1 MIPGLPLVNG
11 FIDVASHRN
20 MSVGIQRILN
30 AAFLFL
36 ILAIGIAVGQALVEA
51 R

>member
-1 MIPGLPLVNG
+1 
-11 FIDVASHRN
+11 

-36 ILAIGIAVGQALVEA
+36 ILAVGIAVGQAVVA
-51 R
+51 VK